1 MRWFLGLNYDAPHF
15 AAYAQMAQ
23 AAVLSVP
30 AEAGLRAHLLF
41 DGPECELT
49 EWFRTRGGEV
59 IFRESYLKPHLR
71 AASAHPATPHALSHG
86 AGVYLR
92 VEIPDLLRE
101 RGWDDE
107 TVLYTDCDVLF
118 TPRFRI
124 ADLPAPTHAIACG
137 PDFDRSNE
145 DVFNSGFM
153 LIHLP
158 LWRPLHERFKA
169 FAIEDLPNAIG
180 GREWD
185 QYSFKMFFGRN
196 YQKLYPIW
204 NWKPYW
210 GENPDARVLHF
221 HGPKPFLRPALRQ
234 RIANPLQA
242 QLATGYFWKVCD
254 QWDRL
259 LISAGLLP
267 NPAL

>member
-1 MRWFLGLNYDAPHF
+1 MRWFLGLNQDAPHF
-15 AAYAQMAQ
+15 AAYARMAQ

-30 AEAGLRAHLLF
+30 PEAGLSTHLLF
-41 DGPECELT
+41 DGRECEFT
-49 EWFRTRGGEV
+49 AWFRARGAEV
-59 IFRESYLKPHLR
+59 IFRESYLKPHLQ
-71 AASAHPATPHALSHG
+71 AASANPATPHALSHG

-92 VEIPDLLRE
+92 IEIPDLLRE

-118 TPRFRI
+118 TPRFRVS
-124 ADLPAPTHAIACG
+124 DLPAPTHAIACG

-196 YQKLYPIW
+196 YQKLDPIW

-210 GENPDARVLHF
+210 GENREARMLHF

-234 RIANPLQA
+234 RLASPLQA

-254 QWDRL
+254 EWDRL

-267 NPAL
+267 TPAA